1 MQTSTPVSFDELLAG
16 LEWVSAAG
24 PFENEA
30 YVNRISGKI
39 FWSSSSAD
47 VEEDL
52 PEDIED
58 DKLYLAIP
66 SKGDLGLGRELA
78 SRFVEAHLPE
88 FYELTCGY
96 FQSRGAYPR
105 FKAFLDRKDRLEHW
119 YAFEQTAVEEALR
132 TWSAE
137 NDLQLK
143 S

>member
-1 MQTSTPVSFDELLAG
+1 MQTNTPVSFDELLAG
-16 LEWVSAAG
+16 LEWASAAG
-24 PFENEA
+24 SFENEA
-30 YVNRISGKI
+30 YVNRISGKV
-39 FWSSSSAD
+39 FCSSSSAD

-58 DKLYLAIP
+58 NKVYLALP

-78 SRFVEAHLPE
+78 LRFVEAHLPE
-88 FYELTCGY
+88 SYELTYGY
-96 FQSRGAYPR
+96 FQSRGAYQR
-105 FKAFLDRKDRLEHW
+105 FKALLDRKDRLEDW

-132 TWSAE
+132 RWSAE